1 MSSELVSLSFAPLIL
16 VASGAADARVPRASP
31 VQDVGAR
38 FTVQSI
44 AACLARQGVGVSSS
58 PEHVVTGAAREGIDA
73 GAAEEYVVAVGADD
87 HIVSVLPDDHVV
99 PTASVHG
106 VVAGAGE
113 DDLVGCRA
121 GDVVVAGR
129 AAHRARDLAARER
142 GDFLRGE
149 RTVVQSDPRHRAAR
163 VLVTVRGP
171 VVLEERPLKGTVDR
185 SPRSR
190 RRVAVASLMA
200 AVFATLPSTPATAG
214 SPPEGRLGVG
224 DSIMLSAK
232 PELRPLG
239 YGVNASVGRQF
250 GAGVWIVRRKA
261 EDGTLPKRVI
271 VHLGTNGTID
281 PGDCDRLVGYAGPKR
296 RVFLVTITVPRA
308 WEEPNNET
316 LNACANAHDKVHVI
330 RWWSKSHYHHE
341 WFADDGFHLNA
352 AGRAVYVRFVD
363 RKVDDVLAE
372 LRAAAAR

>member
-1 MSSELVSLSFAPLIL
+1 MDRS
-16 VASGAADARVPRASP
+16 
-31 VQDVGAR
+31 
-38 FTVQSI
+38 
-44 AACLARQGVGVSSS
+44 
-58 PEHVVTGAAREGIDA
+58 
-73 GAAEEYVVAVGADD
+73 
-87 HIVSVLPDDHVV
+87 
-99 PTASVHG
+99 
-106 VVAGAGE
+106 
-113 DDLVGCRA
+113 
-121 GDVVVAGR
+121 
-129 AAHRARDLAARER
+129 
-142 GDFLRGE
+142 
-149 RTVVQSDPRHRAAR
+149 
-163 VLVTVRGP
+163 
-171 VVLEERPLKGTVDR
+171 DR
-185 SPRSR
+185 SPR
-190 RRVAVASLMA
+190 RVAVVMLMA
-200 AVFATLPSTPATAG
+200 VAFATLLVSPAVAG
-214 SPPEGRLGVG
+214 SPPRGRFGVG

-250 GAGVWIVRRKA
+250 GAGVWIVRHKA

-330 RWWSKSHYHHE
+330 RWWSKSHDHPE

-352 AGRAVYVRFVD
+352 AGRAVYARFVD

-372 LRAAAAR
+372 LRARAAR